1 MKFFIDSANID
12 EIRSLIDLGIVDG
25 ITSNPSLIAQTG
37 RPFFKVMEEICTLV
51 LGPVSAEVTAIEADA
66 MIKEGITLQ
75 KIAPNIVV
83 KVPSTAQGIKAC
95 KILNDQGIKVN
106 VTLCFSALQAL
117 IAAKAGAT
125 FISPFIGRLDD
136 INQDGMSLIEDIVHI
151 YQNYPQFSTEILA
164 ASIRHPYHVL
174 LAAKA
179 GADIVTVPPK
189 VLWQLFEHPLTDKGL
204 TLFLNDWKKTGQSIL

>member
-12 EIRSLIDLGIVDG
+12 DIRALADLGIVDG
-25 ITSNPSLIAQTG
+25 ITSNPTLIAQTG
-37 RPFFKVMEEICTLV
+37 RPFFKVMEEICALIQ
-51 LGPVSAEVTAIEADA
+51 GPVSAEVTAIEAEQ
-66 MIKEGITLQ
+66 MVQEGLVLH
-75 KIAPNIVV
+75 KIAPNIVI
-83 KVPSTAQGIKAC
+83 KVPSTPQGIKAC
-95 KILNDQGIKVN
+95 KMLHDQGIKVN

-136 INQDGMSLIEDIVHI
+136 INQDGMALIDDIVQI
-151 YQNYPQFSTEILA
+151 YGNYPEYSTEILA

-179 GADIVTVPPK
+179 GADIITVPPK
-189 VLWQLFEHPLTDKGL
+189 ILWQLFQHPLTDKGL
-204 TLFLNDWKKTGQSIL
+204 SQFLDDWKKTGQSIL

>member
-1 MKFFIDSANID
+1 MKFFIDSAEID
-12 EIRSLIDLGIVDG
+12 EIRALADLGIVDG

-37 RPFFKVMEEICTLV
+37 RPFFKVMEEICALIP
-51 LGPVSAEVTAIEADA
+51 GPVSAEVTALDAD
-66 MIKEGITLQ
+66 MMVKEGLALQ
-75 KIAPNIVV
+75 QIAPNIVI
-83 KVPSTAQGIKAC
+83 KVPSTPQGIKAC
-95 KILNDQGIKVN
+95 RILHDKNIKVN

-136 INQDGMSLIEDIVHI
+136 INQDGMMLIEDIVHI
-151 YQNYPQFSTEILA
+151 YGNYPQYSTEILA

-179 GADIVTVPPK
+179 GADVVTVPPK
-189 VLWQLFEHPLTDKGL
+189 ILWQLFQHPLTDKGL
-204 TLFLNDWKKTGQSIL
+204 NLFLDDWKKTGQSIL